1 MKILS
6 HNVYWFQGHPSRWG
20 DEQVA
25 EAPEVLEALTRL
37 YASAEADVL
46 CLQEVHRNDLA
57 EAIAHE
63 LGMVAWRHARGGL
76 RPDYGGVILSR
87 REARLRDCTRADG
100 HAPHERVHLRASLA
114 WGKDRL
120 ELAAVHLP
128 SNRFVDSVEAGDAA
142 RVAELRRVLA
152 EPPRPNLVVG
162 DMNCRTDS
170 LPYRFIA
177 QSGYVDAAVVVGGD
191 AVLRRKVDYMWLDE
205 AYADR
210 LSKFVVLDFGAFCR
224 TTPEGATWRLS
235 DHPPLLMELR

>member
-1 MKILS
+1 MKILT

-20 DEQVA
+20 DERVA
-25 EAPEVLEALTRL
+25 ETPEVLEALARL
-37 YASAEADVL
+37 YASTEVDVL
-46 CLQEVHRNDLA
+46 CLQEVHRKDLA
-57 EAIAHE
+57 ETIARE
-63 LGMVAWRHARGGL
+63 LGMAAWRHARGGL

-87 REARLRDCTRADG
+87 REARLRDLTRADG

-114 WGKDRL
+114 WDGDRL

-128 SNRFVDSVEAGDAA
+128 SNRFADSVDAGDAA

-170 LPYRFIA
+170 PPYRFISE
-177 QSGYVDAAVVVGGD
+177 SGYVDAAMAVGGD
-191 AVLRRKVDYMWLDE
+191 AVLRRKVDYIWLDE

-210 LSKFVVLDFGAFCR
+210 LNGFAVLDSGAFCH
-224 TTPEGATWRLS
+224 TTPEGAAWRLS
-235 DHPPLLMELR
+235 DHPPLLMEIR